1 MTYGHTKSGMKTGQ
15 IVINGLA
22 RLGELAPAG
31 FAIALH
37 VRFQT
42 PSYMFESYPPSWLE
56 IYAREGFLLQDP
68 TVRWAMLHSGPKRWS
83 ELAASDEADVLGRA
97 RAHGL
102 VHGITHSIHDYPT
115 LSMGGLA
122 RSDREFTTH
131 EIREAGE
138 ILQRLHDVT
147 HRRETLGTD
156 VSATLRDMAVV
167 MTRGPIETEPL
178 RP

>member
-1 MTYGHTKSGMKTGQ
+1 MKTEQ
-15 IVINGLA
+15 IVIEGLV

-56 IYAREGFLLQDP
+56 TYAREGFLLQDP
-68 TVRWAMLHSGPKRWS
+68 TVRWAMRHSGTKRWS
-83 ELAASDEADVLGRA
+83 DLGAFDEADVLGRA

-102 VHGITHSIHDYPT
+102 AHGITHSIHDGT
-115 LSMGGLA
+115 ALSIAGLA
-122 RSDREFTTH
+122 RPDREFSAH
-131 EIREAGE
+131 EIREACE

-156 VSATLRDMAVV
+156 VSATLHEMAVV
-167 MTRGPIETEPL
+167 MTQ
-178 RP
+178 RPD

>member
-1 MTYGHTKSGMKTGQ
+1 MKTGQ
-15 IVINGLA
+15 IVIDGLA

-37 VRFQT
+37 VRFQA

-56 IYAREGFLLQDP
+56 TYAREGFLLQDP
-68 TVRWAMLHSGPKRWS
+68 TVHWAVQHAGTKRWS
-83 ELAASDEADVLGRA
+83 ELAAFDDADVLGQA
-97 RAHGL
+97 RAYGL
-102 VHGITHSIHDYPT
+102 VHGITHSIHDDPT

-122 RSDREFTTH
+122 RSDREFTTP
-131 EIREAGE
+131 EIREACE

-156 VSATLRDMAVV
+156 VSATLHEMAIV
-167 MTRGPIETEPL
+167 MTQ
-178 RP
+178 RPD

>member
-1 MTYGHTKSGMKTGQ
+1 MKTGQ
-15 IVINGLA
+15 IVIEGLA

-31 FAIALH
+31 FAVALH

-56 IYAREGFLLQDP
+56 TYAREGFLLQDP
-68 TVRWAMLHSGPKRWS
+68 TVRWAMQHSGTKRWS
-83 ELAASDEADVLGRA
+83 ELGVFDEADVLARA

-102 VHGITHSIHDYPT
+102 VHGIIHSIHDGT
-115 LSMGGLA
+115 DLSIGGLA
-122 RSDREFTTH
+122 RPDREFTAH
-131 EIREAGE
+131 ETREVCE

-156 VSATLRDMAVV
+156 VSATLHDMAVV
-167 MTRGPIETEPL
+167 MTE
-178 RP
+178 RPD